1 MKLEGLTINVIE
13 DKCVQCGKCIDECFM
28 DAITLTNG
36 KIVHDQEKCKG
47 CGICAS
53 ACKEKAISVEIAS
66 VENAV
71 TEIYGRIKTLIN
83 FE

>member
-13 DKCVQCGKCIDECFM
+13 DKCIQCGKSINECFM
-28 DAITLTNG
+28 DAITITSG

-47 CGICAS
+47 CGMCAS
-53 ACKEKAISVEIAS
+53 VCVEKVISVEIAS
-66 VENAV
+66 FENAV
-71 TEIYGRIKTLIN
+71 NEIYGRIKTLIN